1 MDHFNLFRFAGKRA
15 VLLCADNYI
24 RVDLDRKYF
33 NISKYEIIS
42 FRDDKCKAVVL
53 NNTISLFS
61 APGGCGATSNE
72 TVDWI
77 AFENDVILKEKLP
90 RRNTFLRDESIPVRC
105 AYKRQEL
112 VTVSFE
118 SFLTPFDSDERMH
131 LFIIIY

>member
-1 MDHFNLFRFAGKRA
+1 MDHCNLFCFAGKRA
-15 VLLCADNYI
+15 VVLCADNYI

-33 NISKYEIIS
+33 NLSKYEMIT

-53 NNTISLFS
+53 NNKIVLASI
-61 APGGCGATSNE
+61 PGGCGATITE
-72 TVDWI
+72 TVDGI

-105 AYKRQEL
+105 AYKRHKL

-118 SFLTPFDSDERMH
+118 IVRPH
-131 LFIIIY
+131 GCFIGTV